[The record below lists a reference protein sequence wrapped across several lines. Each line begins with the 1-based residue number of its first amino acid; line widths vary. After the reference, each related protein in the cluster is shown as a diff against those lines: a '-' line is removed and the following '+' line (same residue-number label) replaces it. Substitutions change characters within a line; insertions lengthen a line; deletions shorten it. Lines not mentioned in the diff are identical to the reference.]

1 LSRYALIGCA
11 VSLALAAIVTG
22 LLLMPALPGKPF
34 PVPFFDKF
42 VHAAMFFSV
51 ALPAMLGLGPRLSWA
66 VFAVVVAYSGLTELL
81 QPGFGRSAEW
91 SDFGANAV
99 GAALAVPAAR
109 WLRLKVAKVK
119 QRHRAKAYD

>member
-1 LSRYALIGCA
+1 MTRSALIGCA
-11 VSLALAAIVTG
+11 LSLVLAAIVSS

-51 ALPAMLGLGPRLSWA
+51 ALPAMLGLRPRWSWG
-66 VFAVVVAYSGLTELL
+66 VWAVVVAYSGVTELL

-91 SDFGANAV
+91 ADLAANAC
-99 GAALAVPAAR
+99 GAALAVLAAR
-109 WLRLKVAKVK
+109 RLRLQAAKVQK
-119 QRHRAKAYD
+119 RDRAKA